1 MFNPFSLEGKTILVT
16 GASSGLGQGIA
27 IQCSKLGAKVV
38 LNGRN
43 KERLNETLLQM
54 EGEGHI
60 VVVADIATQE
70 GLDKIIAE
78 IPEVDGY
85 VNSAG
90 ITSTTPLKKIN
101 MEHMSHLF
109 NVNASAPIALT
120 ARLIKNKKLKKQSS
134 IVLMGS
140 INGCCIGNAGSS
152 AYAAS
157 KGAISG
163 FVKAASLELAARG
176 TRVNSISPGT
186 VPTNMLKEEAKVC
199 TLDELIEQ
207 MEPFYPLKRLGN
219 VEDIANGTVYLLSD
233 ASCWVT
239 GQNLVID
246 GGYVVA

>member
-1 MFNPFSLEGKTILVT
+1 MANPFSLEGKTILVT

-27 IQCSKLGAKVV
+27 IQCSKMGAKVV

-43 KERLNETLLQM
+43 EDRLNETLSQM

-60 VVVADIATQE
+60 VIATDLSTQD
-70 GLDKIIAE
+70 GLDKIAAE
-78 IPEVDGY
+78 VPELDGY

-90 ITSTTPLKKIN
+90 ITSMTPLKKIS
-101 MEHMSHLF
+101 MEHMAHLF
-109 NVNASAPIALT
+109 NVNATAPIALT
-120 ARLIKNKKLKKQSS
+120 ALLVKNKKLKKQSS

-163 FVKAASLELAARG
+163 FVKAASLELASRG

-186 VPTNMLKEEAKVC
+186 VPTNMLKEEAKMC
-199 TLDELIEQ
+199 SLEELIEQ
-207 MEPFYPLKRLGN
+207 MVPYYPLKRLGN
-219 VEDIANGTVYLLSD
+219 VEDLANGAVYLLSD

-246 GGYVVA
+246 GGYTAQ

>member
-43 KERLNETLLQM
+43 LERLNETLSQM
-54 EGEGHI
+54 EGEGHM
-60 VVVADIATQE
+60 VLPADIATQE
-70 GLDKIIAE
+70 GIDKIIAE
-78 IPEVDGY
+78 IPDLDGY

-90 ITSTTPLKKIN
+90 ITSMTPLKKIS
-101 MEHMSHLF
+101 MEHMANLF
-109 NVNASAPIALT
+109 NVNASVPIVLT
-120 ARLIKNKKLKKQSS
+120 ALLIKNKKLKKQSS

-186 VPTNMLKEEAKVC
+186 VPTNMLKEEAKMC
-199 TLDELIEQ
+199 TLEELIEQ
-207 MEPFYPLKRLGN
+207 MVPFYPLKRLGN
-219 VEDIANGTVYLLSD
+219 VEDLANGAVYLLSD

-246 GGYVVA
+246 GGYTAA